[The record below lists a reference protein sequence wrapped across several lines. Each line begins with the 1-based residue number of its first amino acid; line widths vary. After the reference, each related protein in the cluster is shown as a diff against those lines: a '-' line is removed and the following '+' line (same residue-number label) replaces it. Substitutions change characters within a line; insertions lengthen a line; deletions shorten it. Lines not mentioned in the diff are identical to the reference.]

1 MSDFQFDIAVEHDG
15 HRLVSGS
22 VSAPDREEA
31 LRVIAED
38 QGSLDKTP
46 EDLRQAA
53 EEFEQEAERKDRIAA
68 GANGNRAKARAKSR
82 ERKGD
87 RLRLHAQVCR
97 SAAAEIEARDCPTVG
112 EASKSAVVRKMRK
125 ALRMQEGGES

>member
-1 MSDFQFDIAVEHDG
+1 MSTS
-15 HRLVSGS
+15 LVIT
-22 VSAPDREEA
+22 PEEA
-31 LRVIAED
+31 LRVIAEAPD
-38 QGSLDKTP
+38 AADKTP
-46 EDLRQAA
+46 EDLRAA
-53 EEFEQEAERKDRIAA
+53 ADAYEAEADRKDRIAA

-112 EASKSAVVRKMRK
+112 EANKSLVVRTMRK
-125 ALRMQEGGES
+125 ALRRQGGES

>member
-1 MSDFQFDIAVEHDG
+1 MTAS
-15 HRLVSGS
+15 LVIT
-22 VSAPDREEA
+22 PEEA
-31 LRVIAED
+31 LRAIAED
-38 QGSLDKTP
+38 PESLDKAP
-46 EDLRQAA
+46 ADLIQAA
-53 EEFEQEAERKDRIAA
+53 EEFEHEAERKDRIAA
-68 GANGNRAKARAKSR
+68 GASGSNRAKARAKSR

-125 ALRMQEGGES
+125 ALRLQEGDP